1 MFTLYLGLTINSK
14 FKYKTIFNIWVII
27 CVSQKKPMLGYM
39 HLYVTIIVNKATTW
53 GVLLQNSH
61 AGVLTREDAIK

>member
-39 HLYVTIIVNKATTW
+39 HLYVTIIVNKAITW